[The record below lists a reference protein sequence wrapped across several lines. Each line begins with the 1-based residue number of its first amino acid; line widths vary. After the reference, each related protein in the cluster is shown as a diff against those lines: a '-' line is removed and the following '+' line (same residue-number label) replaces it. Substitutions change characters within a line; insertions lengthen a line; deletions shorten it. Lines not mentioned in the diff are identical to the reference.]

1 MKKVNEQKRSAYA
14 YNIISGG
21 VVIWQS
27 CCYCYM
33 EDALK
38 HGCEDAMLRNLR
50 GETVEY
56 EVVLTF
62 Y

>member
-1 MKKVNEQKRSAYA
+1 MKKVNGQKRSAYA

-27 CCYCYM
+27 CCYCYK

-38 HGCEDAMLRNLR
+38 HGSEDAMFRNSLC
-50 GETVEY
+50 ENVYY
-56 EVVLTF
+56 EVVRTF